1 MTPTLLQVLAGPF
14 NFLRP
19 DEDELRRL
27 LPEIAS
33 LPRPRAVFLE
43 DEAATPLQGFPVL
56 LSPGLLEL
64 NEALRGYV
72 QQEEAVQLAI
82 VRREPAERRPH
93 SSAWERY
100 RTLLAQA
107 LEHATLSSYG
117 RRFPEIFWLHHSLE
131 LARLLKD
138 TPKRMVRED
147 LEVGR
152 RAGDQIKYRVYDRV
166 MDRLL
171 SAAYDVAQ
179 GLSNA
184 TDQPEEEL
192 FPRLLIRMR
201 DNVLVFTEDRVSRDL
216 AELGS
221 YFSGALRIDGRDFRE
236 RFERTLRWHAEQLD
250 ADRDLRD
257 AVVHLLGGDPAA
269 PRDELF
275 KRPGYLSYLATRR
288 AYSPARLLPP
298 PLVAVWESLLVKLKE
313 FEALHAFRRLLLT
326 VERRD
331 EHLVCRDA
339 PGGRSG
345 RTELRLSPS
354 TRPLDFLEPWVV
366 DPRVDRC
373 GLIYDISEFSQT
385 VSLLH
390 RAGSE
395 SQDEGFRAMFRFQ
408 RRINRL
414 AAGERIKLEKYLGD
428 GAFYSS
434 REAKRLLRAAVELQR
449 QYKAALAEGFPFDR
463 GLRLALNYGQY
474 RLIPMG
480 SGPEGAGEHYEFFG
494 HGLIELSRL
503 TSGKT
508 MREIEEVKNLLVNQ
522 GYPEQTVR
530 RFFEPL
536 TRRNLDVVDK
546 SEETRPFYVYISRDG
561 TLVNNGIVATA
572 PFLVQLEP
580 ALPPGSL
587 RRAVQAGRS
596 YVVVPL
602 DGGLAAGV
610 RKLGTARL
618 KGLDAV
624 AVYEVVDG
632 AELDLGAAEPLPEE
646 GLLAALERESAS
658 RLSGRWG
665 EPRERPAAPAVEL
678 PQQGAAGGG
687 RS

>member
-19 DEDELRRL
+19 DEDEVRRL

-33 LPRPRAVFLE
+33 ALPRPRAVFLE

-56 LSPGLLEL
+56 LSPGLEEL
-64 NEALRGYV
+64 HEALRQYIL
-72 QQEEAVQLAI
+72 QEEAVQLAI
-82 VRREPAERRPH
+82 VRREPAERRQH
-93 SSAWERY
+93 GSAWERY
-100 RTLLAQA
+100 RALLGKAI
-107 LEHATLSSYG
+107 ENATLSSYG
-117 RRFPEIFWLHHSLE
+117 RRYPEIFWLHHSLA
-131 LARLLKD
+131 LARLLKE

-152 RAGDQIKYRVYDRV
+152 RLGDQIKYRVFERV

-171 SAAYDVAQ
+171 SAAYDAAQ
-179 GLSNA
+179 NMAHA

-192 FPRLLIRMR
+192 FSRLLTRMR
-201 DNVLVFTEDRVSRDL
+201 DNVLIFTEDRLSRDL

-221 YFSGALRIDGRDFRE
+221 YFSGVLRIDGRDFRE
-236 RFERTLRWHAEQLD
+236 RFERTQRWHAEQLD

-257 AVVHLLGGDPAA
+257 AVVNLLGADLSA

-275 KRPGYLSYLATRR
+275 KRQGYLSYLATRR
-288 AYSPARLLPP
+288 TYTPAKLLPP
-298 PLVAVWESLLVKLKE
+298 PLIAVWESLLVKLKE

-326 VERRD
+326 VERRG

-339 PGGRSG
+339 PGGRGG
-345 RTELRLSPS
+345 RGDVRLSPS

-385 VSLLH
+385 VAFLH
-390 RAGSE
+390 RSGSE
-395 SQDEGFRAMFRFQ
+395 IQDEGFRAMFRFQ
-408 RRINRL
+408 RRVNQL
-414 AAGERIKLEKYLGD
+414 ATAQRIKLEKYLGD

-434 REAKRLLRAAVELQR
+434 RDARRLLRAAVELQR
-449 QYKAALAEGFPFDR
+449 QYRAALDEGFPFDR

-480 SGPEGAGEHYEFFG
+480 SGPDGVGEHYEFFG

-503 TSGKT
+503 TSGKA

-522 GYPEQTVR
+522 GYPEGTVR
-530 RFFEPL
+530 KFFEPL
-536 TRRNLDVVDK
+536 ARRNLDVVDK
-546 SEETRPFYVYISRDG
+546 AEEARTFYAYISRDG

-572 PFLVQLEP
+572 PFLAQLDD

-587 RRAVQAGRS
+587 SRAAYGHRT
-596 YVVVPL
+596 YVAVPL
-602 DGGLAAGV
+602 DGGLTAGV
-610 RKLGTARL
+610 RKLGAARL
-618 KGLDAV
+618 KGLEAV
-624 AVYEVVDG
+624 TVFEVLDG
-632 AELDLGAAEPLPEE
+632 AELEPESFEE
-646 GLLAALERESAS
+646 LADDGLLALLEREFAS
-658 RLSGRWG
+658 HLTGHWG
-665 EPRERPAAPAVEL
+665 EPRA
-678 PQQGAAGGG
+678 GAADA
-687 RS
+687 R

>member
-19 DEDELRRL
+19 DEDEVRRL

-33 LPRPRAVFLE
+33 ALPRPRAVYLE
-43 DEAATPLQGFPVL
+43 DEALSPIQGFPVL
-56 LSPGLLEL
+56 LSEGLEEL
-64 NEALRGYV
+64 REALRQYV
-72 QQEEAVQLAI
+72 FQEEAVQLAI
-82 VRREPAERRPH
+82 VRREPAERRQH
-93 SSAWERY
+93 GSAWERY
-100 RTLLAQA
+100 RALLAKA
-107 LEHATLSSYG
+107 VEHATLSSYG
-117 RRFPEIFWLHHSLE
+117 RRYPEIFWLHHSLE

-152 RAGDQIKYRVYDRV
+152 RLGDQIKYRVYERV

-171 SAAYDVAQ
+171 SAVYDVAQ
-179 GLSNA
+179 SMSNA

-192 FPRLLIRMR
+192 FPRLLTRMR
-201 DNVLVFTEDRVSRDL
+201 DNVLVFTEDHVSRDL

-221 YFSGALRIDGRDFRE
+221 YFNGVLRIDGRDFRE
-236 RFERTLRWHAEQLD
+236 RFDRTLRWHAEQLD

-257 AVVHLLGGDPAA
+257 AVVTLLGADLSA

-275 KRPGYLSYLATRR
+275 KRQGYLSYLATRR
-288 AYSPARLLPP
+288 TYTPAKLLPP
-298 PLVAVWESLLVKLKE
+298 PLIAVWESLLVKLKE

-326 VERRD
+326 VERRG

-339 PGGRSG
+339 PGGRGGVPRPGCSAG
-345 RTELRLSPS
+345 ECRLSPS

-385 VSLLH
+385 VSFLH
-390 RAGSE
+390 RSGSE
-395 SQDEGFRAMFRFQ
+395 IQDEGFRAMFRFQ
-408 RRINRL
+408 RRVNQL
-414 AAGERIKLEKYLGD
+414 ATAHRIKLEKYLGD

-434 REAKRLLRAAVELQR
+434 RDARRLLRAAVELQR
-449 QYKAALAEGFPFDR
+449 QYGAALREGFPFDR

-480 SGPEGAGEHYEFFG
+480 SGPDGIGEYYEFFG

-503 TSGKT
+503 TSGKA

-522 GYPEQTVR
+522 GYPEGTVR

-536 TRRNLDVVDK
+536 SRRNLDVVDK
-546 SEETRPFYVYISRDG
+546 AEEARSFYAYISRDG

-572 PFLVQLEP
+572 PFLAQLDE
-580 ALPPGSL
+580 AMTPGGL
-587 RRAVQAGRS
+587 RRATYGHRA
-596 YVVVPL
+596 YVVVAL
-602 DGGLAAGV
+602 EGGLTVGV
-610 RKLGTARL
+610 RKLGAARL
-618 KGLDAV
+618 KGLEAV
-624 AVYEVVDG
+624 TVFEVLDG
-632 AELDLGAAEPLPEE
+632 AELEPGSFEE
-646 GLLAALERESAS
+646 LEDGGLLAVLEREFAS
-658 RLSGRWG
+658 RMTGGHWG
-665 EPRERPAAPAVEL
+665 EPR
-678 PQQGAAGGG
+678 AGTAEG